1 MEHVCYCDA
10 YGMCFGDKTNFD
22 LWFERR
28 KEFRAL
34 APKLNAYVKK
44 QEAEPE
50 KEWLKDPMAVA
61 LRKSMEGL
69 RELLGITRDAAVR
82 RGRDP
87 RIRAE
92 EAGRVWKEGD
102 GF

>member
-1 MEHVCYCDA
+1 
-10 YGMCFGDKTNFD
+10 MCFGNKGNFD

-28 KEFRAL
+28 KEFREL
-34 APKLNAYVKK
+34 APKLNAYVRK
-44 QEAEPE
+44 QEAEPH

-61 LRKSMEGL
+61 LRQSMEGL
-69 RELLGITRDAAVR
+69 RDLLGMARDEAAR

-87 RIRAE
+87 RTRAE
-92 EAGRVWKEGD
+92 DVGRVWKEGD